1 MGFGAGFVTGLAS
14 SFDKALQLDMQRNQD
29 RLSKA
34 ETYMMARQ
42 QQKLEAAESEEKELK
57 SALKELATITGS
69 NNRALMAAEGAGGTT
84 EGIKRLVETLR
95 EEQSKVKDF
104 EISKVIDFTG
114 EEKLGDEREFM
125 DVVKRFG
132 PRIAETTIPTSMTET
147 RGLMGKL
154 GFDIKR
160 DVASDVEEQLQIP
173 ERYREAADT
182 TVVPRA
188 KINYGAMSKAIEYE
202 RSMEEKAPSG
212 FEEAHMQINQ
222 KLETATGAE
231 RDSLLKQQT
240 ELITLEAKR
249 KKALSDATGKEA
261 KDSFSKPSIDSVW
274 KNAFKRTLEP
284 AGVVKSVGDE
294 IEFAL
299 EGNEAQYFNG
309 AAQAISNVENVYSQ
323 LNDSIM
329 NARIN
334 QEKITYNTEFD
345 TYVNKVQ
352 TNYLSAVGQGSNVDT
367 IKFTPAR
374 DTQAMIAA
382 RPNMSAQDALRDAAK
397 NGEVKVGE
405 VVEIEKDGVVSYV
418 VWTGT
423 SYKGKYS
430 Q

>member
-202 RSMEEKAPSG
+202 KSMEEKAPSG

>member
-42 QQKLEAAESEEKELK
+42 QQKLEAAESEEKQLK
-57 SALKELATITGS
+57 SALKELAAITGS
-69 NNRALMAAEGAGGTT
+69 NNRALMAAEGAGGTA
-84 EGIKRLVETLR
+84 EGIQRLVETLR

-160 DVASDVEEQLQIP
+160 DVAADVEEQLQIP
-173 ERYREAADT
+173 ERFREAADT

-202 RSMEEKAPSG
+202 KSMEEKAPSG

-231 RDSLLKQQT
+231 RDNLLKQQT

-299 EGNEAQYFNG
+299 EGNEAQYFGG
-309 AAQAISNVENVYSQ
+309 ASQAITNVENVYGQ
-323 LNDSIM
+323 LNDNLM
-329 NARIN
+329 NARIA
-334 QEKITYNTEFD
+334 QEKATFNGEFD

-352 TNYLSAVGQGSNVDT
+352 TNYLTAVGQGSNVDT
-367 IKFTPAR
+367 VKFTPAR
-374 DTQAMIAA
+374 DTQAIIAA

-397 NGEVKVGE
+397 KGEIKVGE
-405 VVEIEKDGVVSYV
+405 VVEIENNGVVSYV